1 MCCLFLCFTKAATQF
16 FFVFF
21 YAACNTKILHDLFL
35 DPKSGL
41 NVGSRGV
48 AARHL
53 SLCVCVLTLQA
64 ESKDEAEKPSESAE
78 KSGDKTEAT
87 EKVKKEGA
95 EVSEREEETEEGGEA
110 KTAPA
115 GNTEVHDEI
124 KRPVHKVTTRTFH
137 LLFSLLI
144 SLLII
149 FSIILYHFAL

>member
-1 MCCLFLCFTKAATQF
+1 MYVLVFYKGCNPILFC
-16 FFVFF
+16 FVFF
-21 YAACNTKILHDLFL
+21 CAACNTKILHDLFL

-41 NVGSRGV
+41 NVSSRGV
-48 AARHL
+48 AAGHL

-95 EVSEREEETEEGGEA
+95 EPSEREEETEEGGEA

-124 KRPVHKVTTRTFH
+124 KRAFH

-144 SLLII
+144 SLQII